1 VSTRL
6 GADATDRFR
15 EVLTRRI
22 GLALTD
28 VPDERLAEILRRRT
42 AATGTDADAYL
53 AGLVRERAAGTEVG
67 ALARELT
74 INETY
79 FYRNPEQ
86 FDALGEVVLP
96 ERLAARA
103 DERRLRLLS
112 AACSSGEEAYTM
124 AAVLYDHVPRTGWDA
139 AIIGVDLD
147 PTMVERARRARYT
160 EWSLRATPPTA
171 RHRWFHGTGDRIVPD
186 DALRAAVRFTVGNLA
201 DDDADLWRP
210 GTYDVIFCRNAL
222 MYFTGT
228 QIRAATARLVEAL
241 APGGFLF
248 LGHAEVAHGR
258 VAELTLRH
266 SHDTFYY
273 QRGPAVRQAPPPVP
287 PPEPPPPPVIPPPA
301 RVPDAWERV
310 LALLRAERFDAA
322 LDLVRKVPVE
332 TDEVLVT
339 HAALLIQHG
348 RLDDAEVQCRR
359 LLERDGLH
367 AGAHY
372 LLALCREGDGDPRG
386 AAEHD
391 RRAAYLD
398 PGFALPRLR
407 LGLLARR
414 DGDRDLARRELE
426 DALRLLTCEDDR
438 RLLLFGGGF
447 SRAALIALCRAELRA
462 CG

>member
-28 VPDERLAEILRRRT
+28 VPDETLTEILRRRT
-42 AATGTDADAYL
+42 AATRTDADAYL
-53 AGLVRERAAGTEVG
+53 AGLARERAAGTEVG

-79 FYRNPEQ
+79 FFRNPEQ
-86 FDALGEVVLP
+86 FDALGQVVLP

-103 DERRLRLLS
+103 RERRLRLLS

-124 AAVLYDHVPRTGWDA
+124 ATVLRDRVPREGWDVEVL
-139 AIIGVDLD
+139 GVDLD
-147 PTMVERARRARYT
+147 PGMVERARRARYG
-160 EWSLRATPPTA
+160 EWSLRATPPA
-171 RHRWFHGTGDRIVPD
+171 ERRRWFHGTGDRIVPD
-186 DALRAAVRFTVGNLA
+186 DSLRALVRFTVGNLA
-201 DDDADLWRP
+201 DDDARLWEP

-222 MYFTGT
+222 MYFTGA

-273 QRGPAVRQAPPPVP
+273 QRGPAVREQRPPAPPP
-287 PPEPPPPPVIPPPA
+287 PPPPPVAPPPA
-301 RVPDAWERV
+301 RAPDAWERV

-322 LDLVRKVPVE
+322 LELVRTVPQE
-332 TDEVLVT
+332 TDEVLTT

-348 RLDDAEVQCRR
+348 RLEHAEALCRR

-414 DGDRDLARRELE
+414 DGDRDTARRELE
-426 DALRLLTCEDDR
+426 DALRLLACEDER

-447 SRAALIALCRAELRA
+447 SRPALITLCRAELRA

>member
-1 VSTRL
+1 MNRTE
-6 GADATDRFR
+6 RFR

-28 VPDERLAEILRRRT
+28 VPPEKLAEILDRRMS
-42 AATGTDADAYL
+42 ATGLSADAYL
-53 AGLVRERAAGTEVG
+53 AGLVRERAAGSEVG

-79 FYRNPEQ
+79 FFRNPEQ
-86 FDALGEVVLP
+86 FDALREVVLP
-96 ERLAARA
+96 ERLARRA
-103 DERRLRLLS
+103 GERRLRLLS

-124 AAVLYDHVPRTGWDA
+124 ATVVRERVPRGGWDVQ
-139 AIIGVDLD
+139 IVGVDLD
-147 PTMVERARRARYT
+147 PSMVERARRARYA
-160 EWSLRATPPTA
+160 EWSMRATPPSA
-171 RHRWFHGTGDRIVPD
+171 RSRWFHGSGDRITPD
-186 DALRAAVRFTVGNLA
+186 ADLTGLVRFAVGNLA
-201 DDDADLWRP
+201 DDEPELLRP
-210 GTYDVIFCRNAL
+210 GTYDVIFCRNAI
-222 MYFTGT
+222 MYFTGP

-273 QRGPAVRQAPPPVP
+273 QREPAVQ
-287 PPEPPPPPVIPPPA
+287 ELPPPA
-301 RVPDAWERV
+301 PPAPPAAAPPVVRRPPDTWERV
-310 LALLRAERFDAA
+310 LALLRAERFDGA
-322 LDLVRKVPVE
+322 LHLVE
-332 TDEVLVT
+332 SMGDGTDELLVT

-348 RLDDAEVQCRR
+348 RLDRAEALCRR
-359 LLERDGLH
+359 LLERDGMH

-372 LLALCREGDGDPRG
+372 LLALCREGDGDKHG

-426 DALRLLTCEDDR
+426 DALRLLSCEDDR